1 MDRSK
6 VADAVTVELELL
18 GTATTAEV
26 DPHLPVLILPVNDT
40 IDVPPVMARVS
51 FPRLLFNLLCM
62 EPDAMA

>member
-18 GTATTAEV
+18 ETATTAEV
-26 DPHLPVLILPVNDT
+26 DPHALVPMLLVNDT

-62 EPDAMA
+62 EPDAIA